1 MKSSFFRSFLIA
13 CSLII
18 FLSNRVFAQ
27 SGSDSSTDM
36 NCSLEQAITLV
47 ELNLCG
53 KTSPGQLP
61 SQRLSECERV
71 SGLSTEITASLPLNR
86 RLADLLQE
94 APPTEDLM
102 SFVLS
107 ASSKDSDFL
116 KKKTILRHWYSTLY
130 QMVTAIELA
139 VYTKADL
146 GKSLLKRVERLEKDV
161 LNLDDPMPES
171 SLAERVLILMTTIS
185 PHEEQA
191 EVAVEITGRKWDWLA
206 GTPQA
211 LSTSKPVPPSADPRM
226 PSKASKFLSDTG
238 STTKAV
244 LTSPTFWKVVGVGVG
259 LGALVGCYFLS
270 RGSFNN
276 YTPYERSCT
285 GRSDCRVCDT
295 CSSCPHCKNPTFI
308 PPCGVYL
315 RTRSIP

>member
-1 MKSSFFRSFLIA
+1 ML
-13 CSLII
+13 
-18 FLSNRVFAQ
+18 LSTRAIAQ
-27 SGSDSSTDM
+27 SSSDEM
-36 NCSLEQAITLV
+36 NCSLDQAIALV

-71 SGLSTEITASLPLNR
+71 SGLSTEITASLPINR

-94 APPTEDLM
+94 APPTEDLV

-116 KKKTILRHWYSTLY
+116 KRKTILRHWYSTLY

-139 VYTKADL
+139 VYTKAEL
-146 GKSLLKRVERLEKDV
+146 GKSLLKRVERLERDV

-185 PHEEQA
+185 PHEDQA
-191 EVAVEITGRKWDWLA
+191 ETAVEITGRKWDWLA
-206 GTPQA
+206 GGPQD
-211 LSTSKPVPPSADPRM
+211 PSDNQPQSPLASPGG
-226 PSKASKFLSDTG
+226 PSMASKFISDTG
-238 STTKAV
+238 NKTKAV
-244 LTSPTFWKVVGVGVG
+244 LTSPTFWKVVGAG
-259 LGALVGCYFLS
+259 LGAGAMLGAFFLS
-270 RGSFNN
+270 KGYSYRH
-276 YTPYERSCT
+276 TAYERSCT
-285 GRSDCRVCDT
+285 GRSDCRKCST
-295 CSSCPHCKNPTFI
+295 CSSCKHCKNPTFI
-308 PPCGVYL
+308 QPCGVYL